1 MGNLWVNLCEKGAD
15 LKDAVCRNW
24 PPVEFI
30 QTNGLQDVTRVTANC
45 CLLEL
50 QLAKWLIWIL
60 LHSPLSV
67 CSSRVFALADPAVFS
82 PRLEAA
88 VRGRLEASGLLRNTA
103 AVQRAAVLR
112 VLQTGLGTSCQSSG
126 LARALEVSTF
136 IKMFRRRWEG
146 HFERSITLD
155 QTDISKKMYI
165 GKMTIKICCI
175 YSWLTEDD
183 AKSCVVFIVNKGHEG
198 LVIMFSTTGAI
209 NSIYEDS

>member
-1 MGNLWVNLCEKGAD
+1 MGNLWVNREQT
-15 LKDAVCRNW
+15 LKMQYVGIGHLLNS
-24 PPVEFI
+24 FK
-30 QTNGLQDVTRVTANC
+30 TNGLQDVTRVTANC

-155 QTDISKKMYI
+155 QTDISKKNVYR
-165 GKMTIKICCI
+165 KN
-175 YSWLTEDD
+175 D
-183 AKSCVVFIVNKGHEG
+183 H
-198 LVIMFSTTGAI
+198 
-209 NSIYEDS
+209 